1 MPRRGPGRKDKAQKG
16 PLGHDGEGKPVFL
29 KSKLKASTE
38 TSVPTKI
45 PQKQG
50 PGRKGSATAKKARA
64 AREAAAE
71 KAEQEAEAQELGS
84 DDDGEQTNLF
94 SDDDEDAGAAMSAE
108 ALQQQKAKGFSDNNQ
123 SWLKL
128 MNAHKMSSDEEGG
141 QGSDAEDEEMMDDE
155 FAEAVEGEPSDG
167 DDKESSGSD
176 SDSDEMDIEK
186 KSRKIDAQRKQDE
199 EEDQAADMETGDVE
213 SERFILPDEVAE
225 GEEDPAATDLVEV
238 QGRIGQVI
246 AVLNNF
252 KYLAQEGKSRVDYT
266 NRLIKDLCTYYG
278 YNTFMMDKLL
288 EMFTQH
294 DIVEFL
300 EACEV
305 PRPLT
310 IRVNALKAR
319 RRDVAQSL
327 IARGVNLDPIGKWSK
342 VGLVIFDSP
351 VPIGAT
357 PEYLSGQY
365 TIQAASSFLPVMAC
379 APQEGERVLDM
390 CAAPGGK
397 STYASALMKNSGI
410 LFSNDMNKS
419 RTKSLSANIARMG
432 VRNAI
437 VCNYDGKMFPKVIGN
452 FDRVMLDAPCSGT
465 GVISKDPSVKVN
477 KGDRDIQKLSH
488 LQKEL
493 LLHAIDSVDA
503 KSKTGGIIAYSTCS
517 IMVEENEEVVNYA
530 LKKRNVK
537 LVDSGIEFGTDG
549 FTSFRGKKYHPSV
562 KMTKRFYPHTHNM
575 DGFFVA
581 KFKKISN
588 KIPAG
593 VSDDADEAEE
603 EEPEIVEEVE
613 EEPVKNSKK
622 AKKSTASAD
631 SETNR
636 VEEVVVETESTTDA
650 PVATEPVAESTGES
664 RKRKKDSKK
673 GKKTSEKSGEKA
685 SVAETTEENVNES
698 ETVSAVVESSE
709 EPAHKKQKKDSKKRS
724 KKSSKKSK

>member
-1 MPRRGPGRKDKAQKG
+1 MPRRGPGRKEKAQKG
-16 PLGHDGEGKPVFL
+16 PLGHTEDGRPVFQ
-29 KSKLKASTE
+29 KKKINASTH
-38 TSVPTKI
+38 TSIPTKL

-50 PGRKGSATAKKARA
+50 PGRKGSATAKKAKA
-64 AREAAAE
+64 AKEAALNSESEEEDNANVD
-71 KAEQEAEAQELGS
+71 QS
-84 DDDGEQTNLF
+84 NLF
-94 SDDDEDAGAAMSAE
+94 SDDDRESNDEEEDDGATSAKRMQAQAG
-108 ALQQQKAKGFSDNNQ
+108 KGFSDNNQ

-128 MNAHKMSSDEEGG
+128 MNAHKMSSDEEGAG
-141 QGSDAEDEEMMDDE
+141 EGVSDDDMMDDD
-155 FAEAVEGEPSDG
+155 FDGADASEG
-167 DDKESSGSD
+167 D
-176 SDSDEMDIEK
+176 SDSDELDIEK
-186 KSRKIDAQRKQDE
+186 KARKIDAQRKQDE
-199 EEDQAADMETGDVE
+199 EDDEQVDMEDENVE
-213 SERFILPDEVAE
+213 SERFVLPEDVE
-225 GEEDPAATDLVEV
+225 GEEDTVSADLNEV
-238 QGRIGQVI
+238 QARIGSVI

-278 YNTFMMDKLL
+278 YNNFMMEKLL

-342 VGLVIFDSP
+342 VGLVVFDSP

-410 LFSNDMNKS
+410 LFSNDSNKN

-477 KGDRDIQKLSH
+477 KSDRDIQKLSH

-537 LVDSGIEFGTDG
+537 LVASGIEFGTDG

-562 KMTKRFYPHTHNM
+562 KLTKRFYPHTHNM

-588 KIPAG
+588 KIPVGANI
-593 VSDDADEAEE
+593 DDEEASTVEDGNESEPEIEE
-603 EEPEIVEEVE
+603 EVVEPEDESEIVEE
-613 EEPVKNSKK
+613 
-622 AKKSTASAD
+622 AKK
-631 SETNR
+631 
-636 VEEVVVETESTTDA
+636 
-650 PVATEPVAESTGES
+650 
-664 RKRKKDSKK
+664 
-673 GKKTSEKSGEKA
+673 
-685 SVAETTEENVNES
+685 
-698 ETVSAVVESSE
+698 
-709 EPAHKKQKKDSKKRS
+709 
-724 KKSSKKSK
+724 SKKSKKESKKVKESKKESKQSKTVKPVESAENVEDEAVEEVPESKKRKKESSKKLKKSKKQKGE